1 MSALFN
7 PHSDLVMLS
16 AHRGIHAL
24 AGLNQASGVPE
35 NPLESIGLAA
45 QAGWEMIEL
54 DVKLTSDGVPML
66 SHDRTWGRQWC
77 ALTSGLI
84 NVPYDPFT
92 LPGSSSNDSVNPA
105 VNGTKLSDTRSFLGN
120 TVLRDSVSLL
130 NPNIFHGCNGFHQ
143 IFGEYPPTLADALDY
158 ITKNKIR
165 MVVLLDIQGLDIAKE
180 HSTS

>member
-24 AGLNQASGVPE
+24 
-35 NPLESIGLAA
+35 
-45 QAGWEMIEL
+45 AGWEMIEL

>member
-1 MSALFN
+1 
-7 PHSDLVMLS
+7 MLS

-92 LPGSSSNDSVNPA
+92 LPGSSSNDSVNQ
-105 VNGTKLSDTRSFLGN
+105 LSEWYETVGHEIFLG
-120 TVLRDSVSLL
+120 
-130 NPNIFHGCNGFHQ
+130 
-143 IFGEYPPTLADALDY
+143 
-158 ITKNKIR
+158 
-165 MVVLLDIQGLDIAKE
+165 
-180 HSTS
+180 

>member
-1 MSALFN
+1 M
-7 PHSDLVMLS
+7 
-16 AHRGIHAL
+16 
-24 AGLNQASGVPE
+24 GLGGQG
-35 NPLESIGLAA
+35 GR
-45 QAGWEMIEL
+45 EMNTF
-54 DVKLTSDGVPML
+54 DVKVTSDGVTML
-66 SHDRTWGRQWC
+66 SHDRTWGRKWC

>member
-35 NPLESIGLAA
+35 NPLESIGLVA

-66 SHDRTWGRQWC
+66 SHDR
-77 ALTSGLI
+77 
-84 NVPYDPFT
+84 
-92 LPGSSSNDSVNPA
+92 
-105 VNGTKLSDTRSFLGN
+105 RSFARASSLATSN
-120 TVLRDSVSLL
+120 IRDTTTCAFERADVS
-130 NPNIFHGCNGFHQ
+130 
-143 IFGEYPPTLADALDY
+143 E
-158 ITKNKIR
+158 
-165 MVVLLDIQGLDIAKE
+165 
-180 HSTS
+180 

>member
-143 IFGEYPPTLADALDY
+143 IFVNIRPPWRMLLTTSPK
-158 ITKNKIR
+158 TKSEWSSSSISR
-165 MVVLLDIQGLDIAKE
+165 V
-180 HSTS
+180 ST